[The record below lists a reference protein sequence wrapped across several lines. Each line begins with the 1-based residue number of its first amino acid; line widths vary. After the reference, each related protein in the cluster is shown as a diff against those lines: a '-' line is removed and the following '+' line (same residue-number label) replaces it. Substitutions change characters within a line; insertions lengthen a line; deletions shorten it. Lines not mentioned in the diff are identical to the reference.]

1 MLPGLWFAGRHI
13 FGFYDHNESMYLMT
27 AWRLAQGEVMYL
39 DFAFLQGPIYP
50 MVLAP
55 FIVLLGD
62 EVSLLAIGKVAA
74 LLIWAASTLVLVAAA
89 RKRGMPLYLS
99 LLLAQ
104 GFMLAYP
111 QLRSFSEA
119 SNYGLPVLFF
129 FLAAF
134 RTESYLRGDR
144 SPGLAFQS
152 GLWLGLAIAT
162 KTYYA
167 VFIPISVLIF
177 AQSANMKRLLPLG
190 LGGLLGALPLWLSL
204 LLFPQQTWFGN
215 VEFHQITTAWKST
228 FGSGNPMAGPD
239 RWEYFLSYIL
249 RRDGWTFLAICT
261 LLMIPLLNKRR
272 MAVALSVFV
281 IVLAG
286 ATCWLMKPIFIQYL
300 PLFFGTVLVVSI
312 SCYGLLTPSQQS
324 WQRLLLA
331 VFLALGLLQ
340 PAAPWKKGQ
349 KSVGPFQELRILRRP
364 GGIDS
369 ALTLSPLIAHELGM
383 PGPAELTCGPFLV
396 RIADRIK
403 ESKRNNLGVWTL
415 QEMEAM
421 ILTERFPV
429 VVTGH
434 EPLHEAGIEERLQ
447 QANYRATDGPLFTKI
462 WRRAD
467 LPQ

>member
-55 FIVLLGD
+55 FIVLLGNT
-62 EVSLLAIGKVAA
+62 VSLLAIGKVAA
-74 LLIWAASTLVLVAAA
+74 LLIWTASTLVLVAAA

-99 LLLAQ
+99 LLLAL
-104 GFMLAYP
+104 GFMLAFP

-177 AQSANMKRLLPLG
+177 AHSPNMKRVLPLG

-204 LLFPQQTWFGN
+204 LLFPQQAWFGN
-215 VEFHQITTAWKST
+215 VEFHQMTTAWKWEIGAPNLIFQDRLAYFFDWVLRIDGLIFIALAT
-228 FGSGNPMAGPD
+228 WMLLGHARRKNGSGMLLYLSFFFLPVVLLLSMQPLFMQ
-239 RWEYFLSYIL
+239 YFPLITAPLFIL
-249 RRDGWTFLAICT
+249 IVADFKRFL
-261 LLMIPLLNKRR
+261 PSGKVQR
-272 MAVALSVFV
+272 AVALLIFV
-281 IVLAG
+281 LMVAQPKPSWWIWKNSKPVWSAHQAPMLA
-286 ATCWLMKPIFIQYL
+286 
-300 PLFFGTVLVVSI
+300 
-312 SCYGLLTPSQQS
+312 
-324 WQRLLLA
+324 
-331 VFLALGLLQ
+331 
-340 PAAPWKKGQ
+340 
-349 KSVGPFQELRILRRP
+349 
-364 GGIDS
+364 DS
-369 ALTLSPLIAHELGM
+369 ALTLSPLMAHELGFA
-383 PGPAELTCGPFLV
+383 GPPELSCGPFLV
-396 RIADRIK
+396 RIADRIPQQRRA
-403 ESKRNNLGVWTL
+403 ELGIWTL
-415 QEMEAM
+415 NEMAQMVEQKRYKVVITGQE
-421 ILTERFPV
+421 V
-429 VVTGH
+429 
-434 EPLHEAGIEERLQ
+434 LHESELERQLQ
-447 QANYRATDGPLFTKI
+447 AQGYASKSGPLYSKI
-462 WRRAD
+462 WY
-467 LPQ
+467 LK

>member
-55 FIVLLGD
+55 FIVLLGNT
-62 EVSLLAIGKVAA
+62 VSLLAIGKAAA
-74 LLIWAASTLVLVAAA
+74 LLIWTASTLVLVAAA

-99 LLLAQ
+99 LLLAL

-167 VFIPISVLIF
+167 VFIPIAVLIF
-177 AQSANMKRLLPLG
+177 AHSPNMKRVLPLG

-204 LLFPQQTWFGN
+204 LLFPQQAWFGN

-239 RWEYFLSYIL
+239 RWEYFLAFIL
-249 RRDGWTFLAICT
+249 RRDGWTFLAICI
-261 LLMIPLLNKRR
+261 LLMIPLLNKRL
-272 MAVALSVFV
+272 MAVAFSVFV
-281 IVLAG
+281 VVLAG
-286 ATCWLMKPIFIQYL
+286 TTCWLMKPIFLQYL

-312 SCYGLLTPSQQS
+312 SFYGLLPHAQQS

-331 VFLALGLLQ
+331 VFLVLGLLQ
-340 PAAPWKKGQ
+340 PAAPWKKVQ
-349 KSVGPFQELRILRRP
+349 KSVGPFQELRLLRSQ

-369 ALTLSPLIAHELGM
+369 ALTLSPLMAHEMGFA
-383 PGPAELTCGPFLV
+383 GPPELSCGPFLV
-396 RIADRIK
+396 RIADRIPQQQRA
-403 ESKRNNLGVWTL
+403 ELGIWTL
-415 QEMEAM
+415 NEMAQMVEQKRYKVVITGQE
-421 ILTERFPV
+421 V
-429 VVTGH
+429 
-434 EPLHEAGIEERLQ
+434 LHESELERQLQ
-447 QANYRATDGPLFTKI
+447 AQGYASKSGPLYSKI
-462 WRRAD
+462 WY
-467 LPQ
+467 LK